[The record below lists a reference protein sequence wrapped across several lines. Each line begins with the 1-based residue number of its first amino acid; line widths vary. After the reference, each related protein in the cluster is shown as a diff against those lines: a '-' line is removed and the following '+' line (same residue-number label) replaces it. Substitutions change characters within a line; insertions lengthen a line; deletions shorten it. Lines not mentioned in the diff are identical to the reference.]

1 MILLFLI
8 TYLQFNYVQIIDIHI
23 HISVLEE
30 WVQELEKKL
39 DKEIQHNQDLVKRVV
54 GLLKEEAMKKEEASR
69 SKMETT
75 EDMVNQWS
83 KGGQGCSMDVQI
95 WRK

>member
-23 HISVLEE
+23 HISILEE

-54 GLLKEEAMKKEEASR
+54 GLLKEEASR

-83 KGGQGCSMDVQI
+83 KGGKGCSMDVQI

>member
-23 HISVLEE
+23 HISILEE

-75 EDMVNQWS
+75 
-83 KGGQGCSMDVQI
+83 
-95 WRK
+95 